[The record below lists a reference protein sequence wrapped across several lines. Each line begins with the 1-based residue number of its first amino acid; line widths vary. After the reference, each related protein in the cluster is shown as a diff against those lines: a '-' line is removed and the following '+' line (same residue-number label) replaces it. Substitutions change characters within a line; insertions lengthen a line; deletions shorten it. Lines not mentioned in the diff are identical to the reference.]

1 MDSSAKVQAVFITFS
16 AWANN
21 DNGKGYVFV
30 RLLSLKLDG
39 RYKGLKNEYF
49 DFHCTQGNIVAL
61 IGLNG
66 SGKSQLLEL
75 IAEAFAFLERRQR
88 KDFKVRTPLGFGV
101 ELTYEIKEEA
111 GSNFSD
117 ENFFDFSFSSSHS
130 AKYRIKIAPS
140 STNPVC
146 IQFINEMERS
156 VELKDVSLPYVIGY
170 SSGQN
175 ENLQRS
181 FMKNAVQYFDNMR
194 TRLNRR
200 KELNAKL
207 NDAQISDI
215 NKRYL
220 KRAPH
225 LFEPEDSYFESR
237 YLTTE
242 SGEQLTAEAGE
253 PLEVE
258 SYLLD
263 LREYPTTLSKCV
275 YLDYDCAGLALAS
288 LALLPTDDID
298 TILSEITFKYP
309 KELVLH
315 YDLRGGVAGRDE
327 VRDIQLLARIAGED
341 NIKGLSQRTTDAQY
355 EMFEMNYLSGLITL
369 NLDEPDIKEQLNDAS
384 YGEPAAFFRR
394 LYKLQQL
401 GVKRWLG
408 VTRQKL
414 RRDDFDG
421 TVKKPLKAKLPL
433 SVERLVLAD
442 GSGREVCLDDLS
454 DGEAQLIEVLAT
466 TRIFSPERTLF
477 LFDEPETHLNPSWR
491 TYFHSHLSKAMV
503 LSDNGEAQ
511 AQVFLS
517 THSPFMVSSLKKED
531 VLFFER
537 DDRGEIQMQP
547 IGSQTYGASFEV
559 LIKNHFGL
567 RSLISQTV
575 VEAVKEYLP
584 KDERPESLAAAR
596 EWIEEN
602 LGDSMEKAYLLRK
615 LQS

>member
-1 MDSSAKVQAVFITFS
+1 M
-16 AWANN
+16 
-21 DNGKGYVFV
+21 

-39 RYKGLKNEYF
+39 QYKGLKNQYF

-88 KDFKVRTPLGFGV
+88 KDFKVKTPLGFGF
-101 ELTYEIKEEA
+101 ELTYQLGGTTDHSA
-111 GSNFSD
+111 GSLGMECGSPLAVAGGISQPRFKVTLNQTSK
-117 ENFFDFSFSSSHS
+117 EPS
-130 AKYRIKIAPS
+130 AFVWLADTWNEIRI
-140 STNPVC
+140 
-146 IQFINEMERS
+146 E
-156 VELKDVSLPYVIGY
+156 ELELPYIVGY

-194 TRLNRR
+194 IRLNRR
-200 KELNAKL
+200 KELNTKL

-237 YLTTE
+237 YLTTD
-242 SGEQLTAEAGE
+242 SGEQLRAEAGE

-263 LREYPTTLSKCV
+263 LREYPTALSKCV

-288 LALLPTDDID
+288 LALLPTGDID

-315 YDLRGGVAGRDE
+315 YDLRGDVAGRDE

-341 NIKGLSQRTTDAQY
+341 NIEGLSQRTTDTQY
-355 EMFEMNYLSGLITL
+355 EVFEMNYLSGLITL
-369 NLDEPDIKEQLNDAS
+369 NLDDPDIKEQLNDAS

-401 GVKRWLG
+401 GVKSWLG

-414 RRDDFDG
+414 RRDNFDG
-421 TVKKPLKAKLPL
+421 TVKKPLKTKLPL

-442 GSGREVCLDDLS
+442 GSGRKVCLDDLS

-466 TRIFSPERTLF
+466 ARIFSPERTLF

-503 LSDNGEAQ
+503 LSDNDEAQ

-517 THSPFMVSSLKKED
+517 THSPFMVSSLKRED

-537 DDRGEIQMQP
+537 DDDGLIQMEP
-547 IGSQTYGASFEV
+547 VGSQTYGASFEV
-559 LIKNHFGL
+559 LIKKHFGL
-567 RSLISQTV
+567 QSLISQTV
-575 VEAVKEYLP
+575 IEEIREQLKQGDAQAL
-584 KDERPESLAAAR
+584 
-596 EWIEEN
+596 EWINEH
-602 LGDSMEKAYLLRK
+602 LGMSPEKAYLVRK
-615 LQS
+615 LSQ